1 MRMRKRPLVL
11 GHRGFRARYP
21 ENTLLAFRQAIDNR
35 ADGVEC
41 DIQKTADGRYVVIHD
56 PTTDRVTGS
65 GGEVAKTLFKD
76 LRRLDFGCGEKI
88 PELSELL
95 DAIPSGSYLDLEL
108 KEETLGI
115 EDCGPIAAILDA
127 HIPRRHLMVSS
138 FEPQLLLPFRRRGFT
153 VGFLVG
159 EETAARGIGALLR
172 ALFRLRP
179 QYLNLPVQL
188 IEKLGS
194 ARASVLLALVRLM
207 GFSLLFWTVN
217 TDAQA
222 ARVVTTARIIVT
234 DQVDSLVR
242 FLDRSASRK

>member
-1 MRMRKRPLVL
+1 MRIRKRPLVL

-21 ENTLLAFRQAIDNR
+21 ENTLLAFRKAIDNR

-56 PTTDRVTGS
+56 PTTDRVTGA
-65 GGEVAKTLFKD
+65 GGEVARTLFKD
-76 LRRLDFGCGEKI
+76 LRRLDFGSGEKI

-95 DAIPSGSYLDLEL
+95 EAIPSGSYLDLEL
-108 KEETLGI
+108 KEETLTI
-115 EDCGPIAAILDA
+115 DDCGPIADILDA
-127 HIPRRHLMVSS
+127 HIQRRHLMVSS
-138 FEPQLLLPFRRRGFT
+138 FEPHLLLPFRRRGFT
-153 VGFLVG
+153 VGFLIG
-159 EETAARGIGALLR
+159 EETAGLGVGGVLR

-188 IEKLGS
+188 VEKLGAARSS
-194 ARASVLLALVRLM
+194 ALLALIRLM

-217 TDAQA
+217 TDEQA
-222 ARVVTTARIIVT
+222 ARVVKAGRIIVT

-242 FLDRSASRK
+242 FLDQSASRK